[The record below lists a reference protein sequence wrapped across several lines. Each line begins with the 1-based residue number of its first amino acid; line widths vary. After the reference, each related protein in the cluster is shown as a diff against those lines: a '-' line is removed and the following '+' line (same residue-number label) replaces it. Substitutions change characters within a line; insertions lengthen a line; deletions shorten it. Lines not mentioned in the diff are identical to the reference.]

1 MSEGLPEEE
10 SSSDSVG
17 TNGVLVLHIEY
28 HKDHILNQDCDVIET
43 DELDRHE
50 KVDEAVSR
58 LPYKT
63 LLNSVKM
70 HASNWQ
76 ALEKEN
82 TLLKLAID
90 AKNNRLHEKQG
101 TISNLYKQLA
111 ALEHKVKELDV
122 DSKGPDVE
130 NADDNCRTE
139 DDYYYSTEDE
149 YASGDS

>member
-10 SSSDSVG
+10 SSSDSV
-17 TNGVLVLHIEY
+17 VLVLHIEY
-28 HKDHILNQDCDVIET
+28 HKDHALNQGCDVIET
-43 DELDRHE
+43 DELDQHE

-58 LPYKT
+58 LPYKS

-90 AKNNRLHEKQG
+90 AKDNRLHEKQG

-130 NADDNCRTE
+130 NADDNCWTE

-149 YASGDS
+149 YASGDSW